1 MKDKEFIS
9 KLDKEKLI
17 QQRNKNRK
25 LYWIFIPLFVISL
38 IYCIGSIVSSILQ
51 FFIGLVFTLITGF
64 LLSHQSKKNEEIN
77 YYINIIETKEQN
89 ELYEKAMI
97 NVYGK
102 NNNKSTDKYK
112 LKTKTITS
120 NEQYFLDII
129 KKHFSNNYEIRPQVP
144 LSSIIEK
151 NKEHNWEYQNEL
163 NRIIDFGLFDKQTT
177 TPLLLI
183 EINDRTHHESKRI
196 YRDQKVKDICEQ
208 AGIKLIAFWSEYSN
222 TEQYIV
228 ERISKELNSD

>member
-1 MKDKEFIS
+1 MCFLDFIS
-9 KLDKEKLI
+9 ALFGLDKDD
-17 QQRNKNRK
+17 
-25 LYWIFIPLFVISL
+25 
-38 IYCIGSIVSSILQ
+38 
-51 FFIGLVFTLITGF
+51 
-64 LLSHQSKKNEEIN
+64 EEL
-77 YYINIIETKEQN
+77 EGKEQPKYTIKKSQMS
-89 ELYEKAMI
+89 ECEK
-97 NVYGK
+97 
-102 NNNKSTDKYK
+102 
-112 LKTKTITS
+112 
-120 NEQYFLDII
+120 YFYDILT
-129 KKHFSNNYEIRPQVP
+129 KHFSSDYDIRPQVP

-151 NKEHNWEYQNEL
+151 EKSFSREYQNEL